1 MQWRAPRATR
11 QCLGGS
17 REGAAREANY
27 SSSSRNGS
35 ASQAISIAATMRLA
49 SESGRGELR
58 LLLLLRHGDRLAAL
72 GHDEGENLG
81 RLGQA
86 CIGRNGV
93 QLTRRL
99 VEGLAFGQDGFGTL
113 IELELVRPLQH
124 VAENVM
130 PGVAMR
136 CRAVAGRDVERDHDD
151 FAAGKFRDR
160 LLQQRR
166 DFGGGRLLLRD
177 GGRKRARA
185 QHRDQRYGE
194 MERAAWSSH
203 DRLLLSFP
211 IWKRGCQKGPV
222 APTAGGTY
230 GDITGARLWRV
241 PCFPPVIYGRRSPAR
256 AIPVRAGTGLPH
268 RRSRRVR
275 SRRSPP
281 PCGRRG
287 RACGRRAPPGGY
299 WASPSPRRGAV
310 PARSPIR
317 RDAG

>member
-160 LLQQRR
+160 LL
-166 DFGGGRLLLRD
+166 
-177 GGRKRARA
+177 
-185 QHRDQRYGE
+185 
-194 MERAAWSSH
+194 
-203 DRLLLSFP
+203 LSFP